1 MKNSN
6 DTAQPEISRCP
17 FCTLPRDRIFL
28 ENDRTVAIF
37 DLYPV
42 SQGHALIIPKRHI
55 GSFFE
60 LDTEEQLSAISL
72 LNHSKMIV
80 DEKFRPEAYTVGI
93 NDGVV
98 AGQTV
103 SHCHIHLIPRYRGD
117 QVEPRGGIRWIFPDK
132 ANYWDN

>member
-1 MKNSN
+1 M
-6 DTAQPEISRCP
+6 
-17 FCTLPRDRIFL
+17 
-28 ENDRTVAIF
+28 
-37 DLYPV
+37 
-42 SQGHALIIPKRHI
+42 II
-55 GSFFE
+55 
-60 LDTEEQLSAISL
+60 
-72 LNHSKMIV
+72 
-80 DEKFRPEAYTVGI
+80 DEKCRPEAYTVGI